1 MAADLIIEGEGY
13 RSQVYKDTLGY
24 ETIGYG
30 HLLLANEK
38 GVLNEVTHE
47 EGLRLLQMDMG
58 KAISE
63 FRQYWGEV
71 ELGEP
76 REACLIDMTYN
87 MGSVRWPKFTKNI
100 KEGDYREAAIQVMNS
115 KYATQVG
122 KRAKRNACIIRD
134 GVFYNKNTQNW
145 DGEI

>member
-71 ELGEP
+71 ELG
-76 REACLIDMTYN
+76 
-87 MGSVRWPKFTKNI
+87 
-100 KEGDYREAAIQVMNS
+100 
-115 KYATQVG
+115 
-122 KRAKRNACIIRD
+122 
-134 GVFYNKNTQNW
+134 
-145 DGEI
+145 